1 MAPCGALTNP
11 YDEIWLICRSR
22 MEQFSEIMTAAL
34 YQKSNRFVQASEGK
48 AAFYE
53 MD

>member
-1 MAPCGALTNP
+1 
-11 YDEIWLICRSR
+11 
-22 MEQFSEIMTAAL
+22 MEQFSEITTAAL

-48 AAFYE
+48 TAFYE